1 MATTRL
7 LSVAL
12 NHSFRSPSNKLNNVE
27 KINEKQLVAQLLD
40 RATQRKAFETVVRL
54 YSEQLY
60 WQIRRIVL
68 VHEDAD
74 DVMQNV
80 FIKAWS
86 NIETFRSDSKLST
99 WLFRIAIN
107 ESLDFMRRKKN
118 VATVSADDADT
129 GVANMLLADRYF
141 DGDETAA
148 MLQEAIQ
155 QLPDVQRNVFNLRY
169 FDNMKYSE
177 MSRML
182 QTSEGA
188 LKASYHIAVKK
199 ISEYFHRHD

>member
-1 MATTRL
+1 M
-7 LSVAL
+7 
-12 NHSFRSPSNKLNNVE
+12 
-27 KINEKQLVAQLLD
+27 AQLTD
-40 RATQRKAFETVVRL
+40 RATQKKAFETVVHQ

-68 VHEDAD
+68 THEDAN

-86 NIETFRSDSKLST
+86 NIETFRNDSKLST

-118 VATVSADDADT
+118 VTTISADNNDT
-129 GVANMLLADRYF
+129 GVANMLMADRYF

-148 MLQEAIQ
+148 MLQEAISL
-155 QLPDVQRNVFNLRY
+155 LPEVQRNVFNLRY
-169 FDNMKYSE
+169 FNNMKYSE
-177 MSRML
+177 ISQL
-182 QTSEGA
+182 LNTSEGA

-199 ISEYFHRHD
+199 ISDYFHQRD